1 MKYVIIEDNK
11 LKKVSQGIYE
21 YWLENKSDQFI
32 LPTFTKKL
40 KNKKFIIDTDFVGSF
55 QKNQPVH
62 PFVLFKYEEQ
72 GTNTVKDEVE
82 YFETFEELKKRR
94 QELIEQ
100 ISKN

>member
-11 LKKVSQGIYE
+11 VKKVSQGIYE

-32 LPTFTKKL
+32 LPAYTKKL
-40 KNKKFIIDTDFVGSF
+40 KNKKFIIDTDFVGTF
-55 QKNQPVH
+55 EKNQPVQ
-62 PFVLFKYEEQ
+62 PFVLFQYEEQ
-72 GTNTVKDEVE
+72 GNTVKDVVE
-82 YFETFEELKKRR
+82 HFETFEELKKRR